1 MPLLTDHK
9 LKDFRLRHIDRYL
22 PIKGLHWL
30 VVSVSLVATMIAWQ
44 VSLHAVK
51 ERTQIKFDRQ
61 VDYAID
67 LFKQQM
73 NRYADVLQSGVG
85 LIATSENVSPDH
97 WDQFTQ
103 RMKVEDQFPAFEGFG
118 VVYRV
123 DRSDLGNFVREQR
136 LTRPDFKVRTP
147 ITLESVEGMHFM
159 LPLTLISPRTLEK
172 TALGLNVAR
181 EARRNDTIK
190 RTISTGAVQI
200 TAPIRAAGIGNPG
213 FVMMAPIFRTIDPAT
228 NALRETEFIGA
239 VVAAVI
245 TEKLAVG
252 IIDSAMRQV
261 EIKVSDNSEILYNEL
276 VVNNEQLDPEPLL
289 KGSRTVPL
297 FGRDWSFE
305 LHSNKAFRL
314 AQKNNTPSLI
324 LMGGLTI
331 DVLLILLFLH
341 MSRANQRA
349 TAYGRTISLMYE
361 KQSEDLRQSNE
372 TLEDRNEQLESFS
385 YVVSHDLKA
394 PLRGIGFLASCIEED
409 MEDLKAGDPVPLEIE
424 GYVGRIKKQVTLA
437 QGLIH
442 GVLQY
447 SGLGTDD
454 ETPVLVDV
462 RELLDSLR
470 IMLTV
475 EESQLQL
482 VGEFPSFE
490 TYQTQL
496 TQVFMNLI
504 SNAYK
509 YHHGQGLAVVKVGI
523 EQCPLD
529 NFYRFSVS
537 DNGPGIEPEYHQ
549 KIFEPFS
556 TLQPKDHSMSSG
568 VGLAIV
574 KKLIALNGG
583 TINVAS
589 EIGLGTRF
597 TFDWPSSADKQTSE
611 QAHLALPKA
620 A

>member
-1 MPLLTDHK
+1 MPLLTDHT
-9 LKDFRLRHIDRYL
+9 LKDFSLRHIDRYL

-30 VVSVSLVATMIAWQ
+30 VVSVSLVATMIAWL
-44 VSLHAVK
+44 VSLQGVE

-67 LFKQQM
+67 LFRQQM

-85 LIATSENVSPDH
+85 LIATSDSVSPEQ
-97 WDQFTQ
+97 WDQFAQ
-103 RMKVEDQFPAFEGFG
+103 RMNVEEQFPAFKGFG
-118 VVYRV
+118 VMYRV
-123 DRSDLGNFVREQR
+123 DRGDLGDFIQEQR
-136 LTRPDFKVRTP
+136 FTRPEFTFRTP
-147 ITLESVEGMHFM
+147 IALEPVEAMHFV

-172 TALGLNVAR
+172 SALGLNVAR
-181 EARRNDTIK
+181 EARRNDTIRRSIK
-190 RTISTGAVQI
+190 TGSVQI
-200 TAPIRAAGIGNPG
+200 TAPISAAGIGNPT
-213 FVMMAPIFRTIDPAT
+213 FVMMAPIFKTVTPET
-228 NALRETEFIGA
+228 EALREANYKGA
-239 VVAAVI
+239 VVAAVV
-245 TEKLAVG
+245 TEQLAVG

-261 EIKVSDNSEILYNEL
+261 EIKVSDDSEILYDEL
-276 VVNNEQLDPEPLL
+276 VADNEQLDPQPLL
-289 KGSRTVPL
+289 TGSRTVSL
-297 FGRDWSFE
+297 FGRDWNFE

-314 AQKNNTPSLI
+314 AQNNNTPTLV
-324 LMGGLTI
+324 LLGGLTI
-331 DVLLILLFLH
+331 DVLLLLLFLH

-349 TAYGRTISLMYE
+349 TAYGQTISLMYE

-409 MEDLKAGDPVPLEIE
+409 MEDLKPGDPIPPEIE

-437 QGLIH
+437 QDLIH

-454 ETPVLVDV
+454 EIPELVDV
-462 RELLDSLR
+462 RELLDNLR
-470 IMLTV
+470 VMLTV
-475 EESQLQL
+475 KESQLQL

-523 EQCPLD
+523 VQSPLD
-529 NFYRFSVS
+529 HFYRFTIS
-537 DNGPGIEPEYHQ
+537 DNGPGIEPEFHQ

-583 TINVAS
+583 TIEVAS
-589 EIGLGTRF
+589 EMGQGTCF
-597 TFDWPSSADKQTSE
+597 TFDWPSSVDKQTGE
-611 QAHLALPKA
+611 QEHMALPKA